1 MRPSLGAPSLA
12 AAPLKPAL
20 ACREASWGGGG
31 SPPSRCWRP
40 LTQLTAA
47 SRRLRRSRALD
58 SFAIASRVRVAT
70 VRTQGAIEAC
80 RVRVC
85 PFAHRSVARARRR
98 VGDGP
103 TVSQPDADSDL
114 PDSGTAVL
122 VASVSGPGDSDP
134 ADRSLVRLRPSQ
146 RRRRKQPQLLMC
158 GPRVATPGY
167 TSAGVKPVNVRTA
180 CRYLSWS
187 CRRPKQQLLQGV
199 GPKQQLLQGVGP
211 KQQLLQPAPQAH
223 GLPSLLGTRG
233 GFSTG
238 PRGCCAP
245 HLSRRGAAACARPRP
260 RSLLAAGTCRGME

>member
-167 TSAGVKPVNVRTA
+167 TSAGVKPLHVRTA
-180 CRYLSWS
+180 RRYLFMVLPPPQAAPAPAG
-187 CRRPKQQLLQGV
+187 PKQHLLQGV
-199 GPKQQLLQGVGP
+199 GPKQH
-211 KQQLLQPAPQAH
+211 LLQPAPQAH
-223 GLPSLLGTRG
+223 GLPPLLGTRA
-233 GFSTG
+233 GFCAG

-260 RSLLAAGTCRGME
+260 RLLLAAGTCRRME